1 MNILNRFFKKESSCK
16 GGSLTIKKRIIRW
29 YLNTFVAQKDECY
42 DYNQP
47 SEKKMENKLFWI
59 QIVDDNSD
67 YFNEDYIAEEI
78 VLEESDIIYEEVNKE
93 IEEKDKEK
101 ENE

>member
-16 GGSLTIKKRIIRW
+16 GDSLTIKKRIIRW
-29 YLNTFVAQKDECY
+29 YLNTFVAQKDEYY